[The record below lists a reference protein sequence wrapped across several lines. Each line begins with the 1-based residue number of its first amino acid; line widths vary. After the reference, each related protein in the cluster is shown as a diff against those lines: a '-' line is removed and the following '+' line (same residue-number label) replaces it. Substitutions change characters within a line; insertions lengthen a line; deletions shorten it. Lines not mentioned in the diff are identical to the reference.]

1 MTDGFAHLL
10 QSIRDCRVC
19 ASHLPYA
26 PNPIVRLHADARI
39 LLIGQAPGTKVHATG
54 IPWNDQSGDK
64 LRAWLGVDR
73 DTFYNEKLFAIMP
86 MGFCYPGKGS
96 SSDLAVAHGGA
107 RANRRHGW
115 RSGDLPPRHECAPL
129 WHLRVRSMLP
139 NLRLTLLIGSYAVR
153 HCLPHSAKLQVRD
166 VLLKADFK
174 RAVYLPLVH
183 PSPRNK
189 LWLKQNPW
197 FEADVVPQLKRRIS
211 DYLPAN

>member
-19 ASHLPYA
+19 APHLPFP
-26 PNPIVRLHADARI
+26 PNPIVRLHTDARI

-96 SSDLAVAHGGA
+96 S
-107 RANRRHGW
+107 
-115 RSGDLPPRHECAPL
+115 GDLPPRHECAPL
-129 WHLRVRSMLP
+129 WHVRVRSMLP
-139 NLRLTLLIGSYAVR
+139 NLRLILLIGSYAVR
-153 HCLPHSAKLQVRD
+153 HYLPHSAKLQVRD
-166 VLLKADFK
+166 VLLKSDFK

-197 FEADVVPQLKRRIS
+197 FEADVVPQLSRRVS
-211 DYLPAN
+211 DNLRTN